1 MSLVELRQAFEPYRK
16 PMLMVLP
23 DPAGGYFIAV
33 MSKLQFC
40 DLKYAEDPYL
50 GPSVSLWRADEN
62 GEYSRMFVWAC
73 CLDFMDMIDDSI
85 ETYIA
90 EVASRKGFTVEFFSD
105 ADSVIDAKLPTY
117 FEDPTYSGF
126 ELFVFRKQIL
136 EYEDSFP
143 LSAESHKKLEEAI
156 KELRKRNVP
165 GHMPCP

>member
-16 PMLMVLP
+16 PMLMVFP
-23 DPAGGYFIAV
+23 DPAGGYFIAA

-40 DLKYAEDPYL
+40 DLRYSEDPYV
-50 GPSVSLWRADEN
+50 GAVLWEADEN
-62 GEYSRMFVWAC
+62 GKYSRLFLQINDADYMP
-73 CLDFMDMIDDSI
+73 LIDELI

-105 ADSVIDAKLPTY
+105 ADSVIDAKLLTY
-117 FEDPTYSGF
+117 LEDPTYSGF
-126 ELFVFRKQIL
+126 DLFVFRKQIL
-136 EYEDSFP
+136 EHQDSFP
-143 LSAESHKKLEEAI
+143 LSAESHRKLEEAI